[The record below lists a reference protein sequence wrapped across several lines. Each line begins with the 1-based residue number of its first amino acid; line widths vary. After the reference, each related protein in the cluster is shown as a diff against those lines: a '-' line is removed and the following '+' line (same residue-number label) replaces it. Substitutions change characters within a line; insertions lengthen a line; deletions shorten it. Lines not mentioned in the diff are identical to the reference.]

1 MYSDEY
7 NAFDVTLSE
16 YPHLTTVRIEPAT
29 VGITSSMLCQ
39 LSYEAKSVRVC
50 SISEL
55 SLAPSMPMCS
65 MIMIFFLACF
75 VVLM

>member
-1 MYSDEY
+1 
-7 NAFDVTLSE
+7 V
-16 YPHLTTVRIEPAT
+16 
-29 VGITSSMLCQ
+29 
-39 LSYEAKSVRVC
+39 